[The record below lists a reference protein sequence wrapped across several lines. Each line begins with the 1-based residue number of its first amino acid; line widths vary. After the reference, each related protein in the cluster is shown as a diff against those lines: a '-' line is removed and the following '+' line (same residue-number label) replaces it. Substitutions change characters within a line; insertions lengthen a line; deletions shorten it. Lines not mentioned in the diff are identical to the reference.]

1 MRPSS
6 TKSSPSSGS
15 ITLVSASSISSSSG
29 VSDIYP
35 SVARAVWGRFPRI
48 VTFCEDRTILTCS
61 GDEDRATQSLRRP
74 ALSRAL
80 ASQRNLLVDLTELSF
95 ADASL
100 MVDLAM
106 VARRL
111 RQAGSRMTLR
121 GAQPQI
127 QRLIELVGL
136 DRLPGV
142 SAEWPALA

>member
-1 MRPSS
+1 MDRVILIVDFSEQRAML
-6 TKSSPSSGS
+6 
-15 ITLVSASSISSSSG
+15 LV
-29 VSDIYP
+29 
-35 SVARAVWGRFPRI
+35 
-48 VTFCEDRTILTCS
+48 T
-61 GDEDRATQSLRRP
+61 GDEDRSTQGARRT

-80 ASQRNLLVDLTELSF
+80 QSKSDLVVDLSDLSF

-111 RQAGSRMTLR
+111 RQRGRRMLLR

-127 QRLIELVGL
+127 RRLIEIVGL

-142 SAEWPALA
+142 LVVGPAFA